1 MSGVV
6 TIRPMIVAAATAT
19 TAAAAAAAA
28 WLVVGAGNGA
38 SSASPSGQGAS
49 SAGAGPASGPMDVVV
64 LCVAPDRVLH
74 QPSSE
79 ESCPPGHELI
89 SLEPE
94 DRCPL
99 CPPDEKPE
107 DSSSDPA
114 LKDLERRLDALE
126 RAPYFEVVNE
136 EERPVF
142 TVSADG
148 VRVYDKAGVPKVAF
162 GSSGGGGYLT
172 VTSGLAEASMT
183 ATATTGGIRF
193 VEDDLTR
200 LVLSG
205 NDAGGSSLLIP
216 SGSGVIAGLGASKDG
231 PGTLLVG
238 TLDGRVKATLS
249 LPGDRATVQVTGE
262 NGAQASI
269 MEQGI
274 GGGMLQLD
282 SRDGAIVKMGHV
294 DNKYGIVMAG
304 PRPGMPLVPKS
315 GLPGGFFLGCGGSSP
330 PACTPIVP

>member
-1 MSGVV
+1 MSDIV
-6 TIRPMIVAAATAT
+6 TVRPMIVVAATAT
-19 TAAAAAAAA
+19 TAAVAAAAA
-28 WLVVGAGNGA
+28 WLVVGAGNTA
-38 SSASPSGQGAS
+38 PAAVPSGQDAS
-49 SAGAGPASGPMDVVV
+49 PAGAGAAGPMDVVV

-74 QPSSE
+74 KPSSE
-79 ESCPPGHELI
+79 ESCPPGQELI

-94 DRCPL
+94 DPCPL
-99 CPPDEKPE
+99 CPPDDKPE
-107 DSSSDPA
+107 DSSDDPA
-114 LKDLERRLDALE
+114 LRDLERRLAALE
-126 RAPYFEVVNE
+126 HAPYFEVVNDDD
-136 EERPVF
+136 RPVF

-148 VRVYDKAGVPKVAF
+148 VRVYDKAGVPKVAV

-172 VTSGLAEASMT
+172 ATSGFADASMT
-183 ATATTGGIRF
+183 ATTSSGGMRF
-193 VEDDLTR
+193 VEDGLTR

-205 NDAGGSSLLIP
+205 NDSGRSSLLIP
-216 SGSGVIAGLGASKDG
+216 SGGGVIAGIGASKEG

-238 TLDGRVKATLS
+238 SLEGRVKATLS
-249 LPGDRATVQVTGE
+249 VPGERAMVQVTGE
-262 NGAQASI
+262 NDAKASL

-294 DNKYGIVMAG
+294 DNRYGIVMAG

-315 GLPGGFFLGCGGSSP
+315 GLPGGFFLGCGGSAP